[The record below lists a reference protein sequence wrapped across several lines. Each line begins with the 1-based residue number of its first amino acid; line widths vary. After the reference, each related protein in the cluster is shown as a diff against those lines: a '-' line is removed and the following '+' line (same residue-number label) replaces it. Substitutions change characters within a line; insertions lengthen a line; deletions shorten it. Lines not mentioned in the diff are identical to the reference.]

1 MNVIKGTYNVVEGFS
16 EKAFYAILNKL
27 TGDGGALQAMVTTLN
42 NLVEESKKLGKA
54 TQLKYFNGY
63 NILQDIMMT
72 HCPQLVFGQG
82 TNKPILSPEQEIEL
96 DQIAADCN
104 FYCRFA
110 AGAYGDQINYVFSG
124 KNVLK
129 ALDPNDRNDEFV
141 KLARIDPCQ
150 LVYSDWEA
158 DALNPAH
165 CIVVL
170 KERREVLLVIRGTA
184 QAGDVVTDLVA
195 TYISYSVMVDEKGV
209 KYLRINSGDPR
220 VKEEINS
227 LNISKV
233 VNSDKNSKDR
243 ELFSGK
249 AHSGIFLAGIEL
261 YKKIRGKVK
270 NIKEITFTTMF

>member
-1 MNVIKGTYNVVEGFS
+1 M
-16 EKAFYAILNKL
+16 
-27 TGDGGALQAMVTTLN
+27 
-42 NLVEESKKLGKA
+42 
-54 TQLKYFNGY
+54 
-63 NILQDIMMT
+63 
-72 HCPQLVFGQG
+72 
-82 TNKPILSPEQEIEL
+82 
-96 DQIAADCN
+96 
-104 FYCRFA
+104 
-110 AGAYGDQINYVFSG
+110 
-124 KNVLK
+124 
-129 ALDPNDRNDEFV
+129 
-141 KLARIDPCQ
+141 
-150 LVYSDWEA
+150 
-158 DALNPAH
+158 
-165 CIVVL
+165 
-170 KERREVLLVIRGTA
+170 
-184 QAGDVVTDLVA
+184 TDLVA